1 MTSNPIQHTFRN
13 RQFKVQRQVV
23 ALAAL
28 GLFVAIIIGALY
40 LAQSTSLATL
50 GRQLENLI
58 AQLENLI
65 AQRNLLEQQNE
76 QLREE
81 IAQLRTV
88 PRLLARAQELGFR
101 EATLNDIEPL
111 VLAGYNPNRP
121 SDEIVLAAAAAP
133 PPVVYEENFIGWL
146 QQQWDAFIGQFQGF
160 ATS

>member
-1 MTSNPIQHTFRN
+1 MTTNPIQHTFRN

-58 AQLENLI
+58 AQ
-65 AQRNLLEQQNE
+65 RNLLEQQNE

-101 EATLNDIEPL
+101 EATINDIEPL